1 MPIPNTSENAAK
13 VARGEPFSFSFHYLS
28 EDVVRYINAL
38 FAKILASMDQIFLL
52 DTFITIIREV
62 CINAVKANA
71 KRVYFRTIGI
81 DIDDR
86 DRYPEGIELF
96 KKNVIGH
103 FETMEAGLKS
113 SDYRVSFSIKKDQK
127 GLVVQVLNNS
137 IILPEEMARI
147 SMRMEKARYY
157 EDFTEAYEEIYDDT
171 EGAGLGIV
179 LTVLLLKNSGI
190 GVENYRIIRGEK
202 DTKTLLAIPFELRPQ
217 EITTT
222 IKKQILAEVEGIPT
236 FPKYITELQQ
246 LCANPESS
254 IGEISGKITVDPA
267 LSSDVLKLANSAG
280 FISGKRIETMPEA
293 IKNIGLKNL
302 NAILLATS
310 ARSILDKRYSR
321 FEQIWAHCNQVAFYA
336 RRIAMKYRL
345 TRMVENAFLGGLLHD
360 LGKIIMLSTDL
371 GTTNK
376 IADIVKDRKIRTST
390 VMEEI
395 SVGISHAHIGE
406 MIALKWGFPDYL
418 VESIRCHHTPL
429 NAEEKH
435 RDIVFII
442 YLANILCGIESRRY
456 QLYYAED
463 EVLARFAL
471 SSDAAF
477 NELHAEL
484 KTAHEIRAE

>member
-1 MPIPNTSENAAK
+1 MAIPNTSDTAAR
-13 VARGEPFSFSFHYLS
+13 VAKGEPYSFSFHYLS

-38 FAKILASMDQIFLL
+38 FAKILAGMDHIFLL
-52 DTFITIIREV
+52 DTFITIIREI

-81 DIDDR
+81 NIDDAE
-86 DRYPEGIELF
+86 RYPEGIEMF
-96 KKNVIGH
+96 KKNVISH
-103 FETMEAGLKS
+103 FEIMDVELKN
-113 SDYRVSFSIKKDQK
+113 SDYRVSFSMKKDQK
-127 GLVVQVLNNS
+127 GLVIQVLNNS
-137 IILPEEMARI
+137 VIRPEEMARI
-147 SMRMEKARYY
+147 SMRMEKARHY
-157 EDFTEAYEEIYDDT
+157 EDFSEAYEEIYDDT

-190 GVENYRIIRGEK
+190 GVENYKIIRGEK
-202 DTKTLLAIPFELRPQ
+202 DTRTLLSIPFDLRPR

-222 IKKQILAEVEGIPT
+222 IKKQILTEIEGIPT
-236 FPKYITELQQ
+236 FPKNIMDLRQ

-254 IGEISGKITVDPA
+254 IVEISEKITLDPA

-280 FISGKRIETMPEA
+280 FIAGKRIETIAEA

-336 RRIAMKYRL
+336 RRIAMKYKL
-345 TRMVENAFLGGLLHD
+345 ARMVENAFLAGLLHD

-376 IADIVKDRKIRTST
+376 IAAIVKDRKIRTST

-395 SVGISHAHIGE
+395 SVGISHASIGE
-406 MIALKWGFPDYL
+406 MIAGKWAFPDYL

-429 NAEEKH
+429 NADEKH
-435 RDIVFII
+435 RDTVFVI
-442 YLANILCGIESRRY
+442 YLANMMCGIEARRY
-456 QLYYAED
+456 QLYYTED

-471 SSDAAF
+471 TSDTAF
-477 NELHAEL
+477 DELHADL
-484 KTAHEIRAE
+484 KTAYANRTE